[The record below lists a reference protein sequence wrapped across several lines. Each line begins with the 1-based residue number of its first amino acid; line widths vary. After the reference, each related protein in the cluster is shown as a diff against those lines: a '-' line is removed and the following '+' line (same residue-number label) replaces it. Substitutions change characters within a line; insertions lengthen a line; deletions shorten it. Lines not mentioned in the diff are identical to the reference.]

1 MYLIN
6 FKGIHLGR
14 KSIQIAFVQIYSN
27 AELNLVKVSEITT
40 ACTKQSNFFVLLLYN
55 INQNLN

>member
-6 FKGIHLGR
+6 SKGIYLGR
-14 KSIQIAFVQIYSN
+14 KSIQVAFVQIYSN